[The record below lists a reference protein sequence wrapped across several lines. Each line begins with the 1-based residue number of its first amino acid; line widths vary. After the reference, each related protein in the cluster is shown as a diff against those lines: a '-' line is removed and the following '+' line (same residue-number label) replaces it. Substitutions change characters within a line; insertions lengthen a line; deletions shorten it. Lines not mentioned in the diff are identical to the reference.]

1 MSNVNIKTKVSIE
14 LDKIIDDLIQNV
26 VIRNSI
32 DTEISTRIKN
42 DLLGGQAIREYKTI
56 KIGIG
61 RQAGHSQ
68 YIQRKLVNGLS
79 VSIKDITGTETVFLT
94 KLTRENCLAVVNSFQ
109 MHDLYVKNGCVQLN
123 KEQASRIRLSK
134 DFTKGGVI
142 SKIFAFA
149 VNEKIEFIFVD
160 TSYKIDTNDF
170 MDKFIGNQVYK
181 QYPNLKAVVFVQ

>member
-32 DTEISTRIKN
+32 DTEISSRIKN
-42 DLLGGQAIREYKTI
+42 DLLECQAIREYKII

-79 VSIKDITGTETVFLT
+79 VAIKDITGTETVFLT

-109 MHDLYVKNGCVQLN
+109 MHDMYVKNGCVQLN
-123 KEQASRIRLSK
+123 KEQASRIHISNA
-134 DFTKGGVI
+134 FTKGGTL
-142 SKIFAFA
+142 SKIFA
-149 VNEKIEFIFVD
+149 VNEKVEFIFVD

-170 MDKFIGNQVYK
+170 MDKFIGNKVYK
-181 QYPNLKAVVFVQ
+181 QYPNLKVVVFVQ